1 MASIEQWKLSR
12 AWTIWDEARE
22 PDGADEHIERT
33 CTNLCQLKD
42 GLELN
47 GFLDTLI
54 PGRSQEQESMVPS
67 YLQGDLWD
75 DFGSGSG
82 EEEDEEEDPTLQF
95 LQPDGAGSAEK
106 PTGTRSSR
114 RVVVT
119 ATKAQKYSDLSPGAR
134 KLDKDLFPI
143 FKASIKG
150 PVAKTR
156 QASCLSC
163 QTEGGMTSFHNNI

>member
-12 AWTIWDEARE
+12 AWTVWDEARD

-54 PGRSQEQESMVPS
+54 PGRSQEQQESMVPS

-75 DFGSGSG
+75 DSGS
-82 EEEDEEEDPTLQF
+82 DLPL
-95 LQPDGAGSAEK
+95 
-106 PTGTRSSR
+106 
-114 RVVVT
+114 
-119 ATKAQKYSDLSPGAR
+119 AQKQKAR
-134 KLDKDLFPI
+134 KILLAHLMEPHPQR
-143 FKASIKG
+143 S
-150 PVAKTR
+150 PLVHVVAV
-156 QASCLSC
+156 
-163 QTEGGMTSFHNNI
+163 G

>member
-12 AWTIWDEARE
+12 AWTIWDEARD

-54 PGRSQEQESMVPS
+54 PSRSQEQQESMVPS

-75 DFGSGSG
+75 DSGSGS
-82 EEEDEEEDPTLQF
+82 EEEDEDDILRP
-95 LQPDGAGSAEK
+95 PDGAASAEK
-106 PTGTRSSR
+106 PTGTRSSS

-119 ATKAQKYSDLSPGAR
+119 AAKAQKYSDLSPEGSLRRFCVRFSAG
-134 KLDKDLFPI
+134 PE
-143 FKASIKG
+143 FKVQVGTA
-150 PVAKTR
+150 
-156 QASCLSC
+156 
-163 QTEGGMTSFHNNI
+163 

>member
-12 AWTIWDEARE
+12 AWTIWDETRD

-54 PGRSQEQESMVPS
+54 PGRSQEQQESMVPS

-75 DFGSGSG
+75 DSGSGSG
-82 EEEDEEEDPTLQF
+82 SDAEDEDDILRP
-95 LQPDGAGSAEK
+95 PDGAASAEK
-106 PTGTRSSR
+106 PAGSR
-114 RVVVT
+114 
-119 ATKAQKYSDLSPGAR
+119 Y
-134 KLDKDLFPI
+134 I
-143 FKASIKG
+143 
-150 PVAKTR
+150 
-156 QASCLSC
+156 
-163 QTEGGMTSFHNNI
+163 

>member
-12 AWTIWDEARE
+12 SWTILDEARD

-54 PGRSQEQESMVPS
+54 PSRSQEQQESMVPS

-75 DFGSGSG
+75 DSGSGS
-82 EEEDEEEDPTLQF
+82 EEEDEDDILRP
-95 LQPDGAGSAEK
+95 PDGAASAEK
-106 PTGTRSSR
+106 PTGTRR
-114 RVVVT
+114 LT
-119 ATKAQKYSDLSPGAR
+119 
-134 KLDKDLFPI
+134 
-143 FKASIKG
+143 
-150 PVAKTR
+150 
-156 QASCLSC
+156 
-163 QTEGGMTSFHNNI
+163 